1 MIEKLKMLYP
11 AINEQVLSL
20 LLDNAEAFV
29 CDYCNVDALTPALES
44 IVFKLVQEDVS
55 KLSAEGLSSESTG
68 GNSVSYQEDYSPS
81 IYTRLNRHKRIKVV
95 G

>member
-11 AINEQVLSL
+11 AIDEQILTL

-29 CDYCNVDALTPALES
+29 CDYCNVDLLTPSLES
-44 IVFKLVQEDVS
+44 IAFKIIQEDIS
-55 KLSAEGLSSESTG
+55 KLGSEGLSNESTG

-81 IYTRLNRHKRIKVV
+81 IYKRLNRHKKIKVV